1 VADDVPVYY
10 DKSEE
15 LRLRSIFRQAGRE
28 QQMLATKGSQL
39 GTVAEYGAERLQS
52 RLSELQAP
60 NAFSISSNV
69 A

>member
-1 VADDVPVYY
+1 MTDDVPVYY

-15 LRLRSIFRQAGRE
+15 LRPQSIFRQASRE
-28 QQMLATKGSQL
+28 QQMLSKGSQL
-39 GTVAEYGAERLQS
+39 GTVAEYGAKRLQS

-60 NAFSISSNV
+60 NAFLTSSNV